1 VPFIGVVYCG
11 NYNNYSRQSRCY
23 SSPADS
29 HKNSFNNITIVFAVD
44 VVKTRYLS
52 DRKGFFR
59 DPFHCIAFTFQQDG
73 VIGFMKV
80 RPRKQLCLTLA
91 DWFDNLSLIV

>member
-1 VPFIGVVYCG
+1 
-11 NYNNYSRQSRCY
+11 
-23 SSPADS
+23 
-29 HKNSFNNITIVFAVD
+29 VD